1 MFSRLVACPLSPPTT
16 LIKVDPTGC
25 FAIAYTQF
33 PNSHHPIKVC
43 LLLVSP
49 HYRSLAAES
58 GIRFVHASSCRIMC
72 SLTLLPTHTSQL
84 FRAVDRNM
92 GIRIFRFQS
101 GSSLQSPAFLRVDPC
116 CFSDCIIF
124 FFQKGCGGCI
134 CMVLFFPQNPFFHF
148 FGVAY
153 FIAQSLFSNI

>member
-1 MFSRLVACPLSPPTT
+1 MGKAKERGISGLLSEFRPRRNNFFPAAMPLSFYLP
-16 LIKVDPTGC
+16 G
-25 FAIAYTQF
+25 
-33 PNSHHPIKVC
+33 S
-43 LLLVSP
+43 LLL
-49 HYRSLAAES
+49 
-58 GIRFVHASSCRIMC
+58 
-72 SLTLLPTHTSQL
+72 THMPQP
-84 FRAVDRNM
+84 FRAVDRNI

-116 CFSDCIIF
+116 CFSGRIIF